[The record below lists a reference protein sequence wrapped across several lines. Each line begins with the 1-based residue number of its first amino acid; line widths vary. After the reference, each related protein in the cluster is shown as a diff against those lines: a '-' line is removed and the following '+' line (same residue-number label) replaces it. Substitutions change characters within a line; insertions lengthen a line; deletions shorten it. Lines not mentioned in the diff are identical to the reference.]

1 MKKANTQIW
10 LAILGMSLAINLRAE
25 PLKIELPA
33 ESAVFPPGPGVE
45 LANGQCLVCH
55 SVEYVATQP
64 PMPGT
69 FWTAEV
75 KKMREKY
82 GAVIPEE
89 QIKPLLAY
97 LVSHFSTDRT
107 NSKPAVV
114 AANPVDRPMNLPAPN
129 AAAIATKYGC
139 LGCHNVTVKIVGPS
153 YHAIADKYRH
163 DTDAAAK
170 VREQIQKGGS
180 GKWGP
185 IIMPPFPQISAA
197 ETTALTDWILR
208 QD

>member
-10 LAILGMSLAINLRAE
+10 LAILGMSIAINLRAG

-33 ESAVFPPGPGVE
+33 ESGVFPPGTGVE

-55 SVEYVATQP
+55 SVEYIATQP
-64 PMPGT
+64 PLPGT

-82 GAVIPEE
+82 GAAIPEE
-89 QIKPLLAY
+89 QVEPLLAY

-107 NSKPAVV
+107 NSQPAVV
-114 AANPVDRPMNLPAPN
+114 ADNPVAIPMNLPAPN
-129 AAAIATKYGC
+129 AVAIATKYGC

-185 IIMPPFPQISAA
+185 IIMPPFPQIGAV
-197 ETTALTDWILR
+197 ETKALTDWILG

>member
-1 MKKANTQIW
+1 MKRANKQFW
-10 LAILGMSLAINLRAE
+10 LAGLGLALAITLPAA

-33 ESAVFPPGPGVE
+33 ESGVFPPGPGAE

-55 SVEYVATQP
+55 SVEYIATQP
-64 PMPGT
+64 PLPGT

-82 GAVIPEE
+82 GAVIPED
-89 QIKPLLAY
+89 QVAPLLAY

-107 NSKPAVV
+107 NVQPAVAV
-114 AANPVDRPMNLPAPN
+114 AGTNAKPLNLPAPD
-129 AAAIATKYGC
+129 ATAVATKYGC
-139 LGCHNVTVKIVGPS
+139 LGCHNVSVKIVGPS

-163 DTDAAAK
+163 DADAAAK

-197 ETTALTDWILR
+197 ETKALTDWILE
-208 QD
+208 QK